1 MTQVEKLKEVLDR
14 LSARQEALVD
24 SFNRTLKS
32 PNLEKV
38 NEHFAF
44 LDSSKPDFDRDLA
57 EVSAIL
63 KSL

>member
-24 SFNRTLKS
+24 SFNRAIKS
-32 PNLEKV
+32 PNLEKA

-44 LDSSKPDFDRDLA
+44 LDASKPDFDRDLE